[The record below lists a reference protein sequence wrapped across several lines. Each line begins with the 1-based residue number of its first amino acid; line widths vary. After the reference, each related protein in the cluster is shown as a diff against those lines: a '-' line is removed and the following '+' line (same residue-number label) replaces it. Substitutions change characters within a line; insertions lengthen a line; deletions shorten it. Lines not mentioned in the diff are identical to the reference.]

1 MTRVL
6 VVTAD
11 DLGLTAGGCRAVQR
25 AHTDGIVTS
34 TSVLAVGR
42 AFEEAA
48 SMLRATPTLAVGAHL
63 ALVGEDPP
71 LLSRREIP
79 TLVDRQGALPLS
91 YRTLVRRGLTGRI
104 DPDDVRRELSAQL
117 ERVRGIGVPVTH
129 LDTHQHA
136 HLWPSIAQVVVELA
150 VDHGVPAVRV
160 PGSRGRGPVAWGVN
174 VLAGRLRARVATAG
188 LAGTEGYAGLDES
201 LALDLPSFDRA
212 LAALAARGVTS
223 AEVNLHPGL
232 PDDPDAGRFPW
243 ATHWGAELALT
254 CDPRARDLVSAHGFR
269 LGTFADVTADRR

>member
-1 MTRVL
+1 MTRLL

-11 DLGLTAGGCRAVQR
+11 DLGLTEGVCRAVQR

-42 AFEEAA
+42 AFEAA
-48 SMLRATPTLAVGAHL
+48 ATMLRATPTLAVGAHL

-79 TLVDRQGALPLS
+79 TLVDRHGALPLS
-91 YRTLVRRGLTGRI
+91 YRTLVRRGVTGRV

-117 ERVRGIGVPVTH
+117 ERVQGIGVPLTH

-136 HLWPSIAQVVVELA
+136 HLWPTVAQVVVELA
-150 VDHGVPAVRV
+150 VAHAIPAVRV
-160 PGSRGRGPVAWGVN
+160 PASRRRGPVAWGVN
-174 VLAGRLRARVATAG
+174 TLAARLRARVAAAELT
-188 LAGTEGYAGLDES
+188 TTDGYAGLDES
-201 LALDLPSFDRA
+201 LSLDLRSFGRA
-212 LAALAARGVTS
+212 LGALAARDDAS

-232 PDDPDAGRFPW
+232 SGDPETGRFPW
-243 ATHWGAELALT
+243 ASHWAAELDLA
-254 CDPRARDLVSAHGFR
+254 CDPRARDLVSAHGFT
-269 LGTFADVTADRR
+269 LGTFADVTADER